1 MSWDSETGS
10 GEASEKRRDEDDL
23 GTPVLLT
30 SLYDQME
37 AEIIVAKLRSA
48 GIESFIKHEALSVV
62 YGLTVD
68 GFGQR
73 DVMVRA
79 EDLEVAQAALEAE

>member
-1 MSWDSETGS
+1 MSWDSEAGS
-10 GEASEKRRDEDDL
+10 SGAHGQGRGVDDP
-23 GTPVLLT
+23 GAPVLLA
-30 SLYDQME
+30 SFYDHLE
-37 AEIIVAKLRSA
+37 AEIVVAKLRSA

-68 GFGQR
+68 GCGQQ

-79 EDLEVAQAALEAE
+79 EDLEVAQAALDAE